1 MIFAYAIL
9 AGFAF
14 LALAYLLVRIARDP
28 VLGVC
33 IFVFLSAITMTPELP
48 VIGDRLIAADGIM
61 IFVILTCAF
70 NGILFRAAPPG
81 LRLID
86 QLAGVFIGIAILS
99 SLLALFTR
107 GDPMRVILFLLIY
120 LYGYLCFRLILRL
133 LTTED
138 ALRRVFLWWAAATI
152 MVVVVGFL
160 AATGIYR
167 PAWTYDPI
175 INRINST
182 FKMSGQVSS
191 YLGPA
196 MFLLFYLATLRQAS
210 FWKRGSFVLLLLAAA
225 YVMMG
230 TGSRTGFVVMS
241 VSIFL
246 GFMVILTT
254 PSRLVRKGELFMAI
268 GAGLAVFFSFA
279 ASVWTD
285 TSVEYGLTTTSPFER
300 ALRMWS
306 EQTSGNEIRLA
317 TIGGTR
323 AEEISVAMA
332 NLDAHLFLGVGSG
345 MFSRTYQINE
355 IHNTYIS
362 VLAEN
367 GLLAFIALMLW
378 WGAVGTFLFTTASRL
393 RGTRRLILRLVTLGF
408 LSISIYQVTINGMR
422 QRPFWFVPAIAL
434 ATACVLRRSAVAE
447 NGAWRAE
454 PVSSLHAAPGPVLRP
469 S

>member
-1 MIFAYAIL
+1 MVVYATVG
-9 AGFAF
+9 GFAL
-14 LALAYLLVRIARDP
+14 LALAYLLFRIARDP

-33 IFVFLSAITMTPELP
+33 IFVFLSAITMTPNLP

-61 IFVILTCAF
+61 LFVILICAF

-81 LRLID
+81 LRLVD
-86 QLAGVFIGIAILS
+86 QLAGLFIVTATLS

-107 GDPMRVILFLLIY
+107 GDPVRVILFLLIY
-120 LYGYLCFRLILRL
+120 LYGYLCFRVILRL

-138 ALRRVFLWWAAATI
+138 ALRRVFLWWAAATV
-152 MVVVVGFL
+152 MVVAVGFL

-167 PAWTYDPI
+167 PAWTFDPI

-196 MFLLFYLATLRQAS
+196 MFLLFYLATLRSVS
-210 FWKRGSFVLLLLAAA
+210 FWVRGGFVLVLLSAAF
-225 YVMMG
+225 VMLG
-230 TGSRTGFVVMS
+230 TGSRTGFVVMF
-241 VSIFL
+241 VSMFL
-246 GFMVILTT
+246 GLMVILTT
-254 PSRLVRKGELFMAI
+254 SSGLVRKGELFVAI
-268 GAGLAVFFSFA
+268 GAGLLVFFSFA
-279 ASVWTD
+279 VSVWTD
-285 TSVEYGLTTTSPFER
+285 TSEQYGLTTTSPFER

-306 EQTSGNEIRLA
+306 EQTSGNEIELA

-332 NLDAHLFLGVGSG
+332 NLYHHLFLGTGSG

-378 WGAVGTFLFTTASRL
+378 WGAVGIFLFTTASRL
-393 RGTRRLILRLVTLGF
+393 RGPRRLILRLVTLGF
-408 LSISIYQVTINGMR
+408 LAITIYQVTINGMR

-434 ATACVLRRSAVAE
+434 ATACVLRRSALAE
-447 NGAWRAE
+447 KEAWRVE
-454 PVSSLHAAPGPVLRP
+454 PNFRCHAAPGPILRP